1 MLMDVRT
8 CVCILAMLSVMYTE
22 YHIAQLLTGQNIDGC
37 TSLRS
42 LTTDRYHLRPPV
54 LAIATT
60 RNY

>member
-8 CVCILAMLSVMYTE
+8 CVCILAMLSVMHTE

-37 TSLRS
+37 ISLRS
-42 LTTDRYHLRPPV
+42 LTDRYHLRPPV